1 MGQREVF
8 KAGQHTSA
16 SELSAILRL
25 LRESRLYNGTVLDC
39 YASMSSLASHTCCRP
54 DCLCNRVLI
63 VDDEPGILFAYRKL
77 LEQKGLVVDSCDCLC
92 EALDYLE
99 KHHYLAVVA
108 DMRLQGTDTVDGLD
122 LVREVRRR
130 QPAAGIIVASGTS
143 DQKTRQSASELGV
156 DHYLEK
162 PIHPSRILDL
172 LIQLRNT
179 VHGEELLPAPETG

>member
-1 MGQREVF
+1 MSP
-8 KAGQHTSA
+8 SA
-16 SELSAILRL
+16 SHS
-25 LRESRLYNGTVLDC
+25 
-39 YASMSSLASHTCCRP
+39 CCQHG
-54 DCLCNRVLI
+54 CKCNRVLI

-108 DMRLQGTDTVDGLD
+108 DMRLQGTDTAEGLD

-162 PIHPSRILDL
+162 PIHPTLILDL
-172 LIQLRNT
+172 LIQLRDSLS
-179 VHGEELLPAPETG
+179 GPLPAVSS

>member
-1 MGQREVF
+1 MSLSSSHSCS
-8 KAGQHTSA
+8 QH
-16 SELSAILRL
+16 
-25 LRESRLYNGTVLDC
+25 GC
-39 YASMSSLASHTCCRP
+39 Q
-54 DCLCNRVLI
+54 CNRVLI

-162 PIHPSRILDL
+162 PIHPTLILDL
-172 LIQLRNT
+172 LIQLRESLDSPVPT
-179 VHGEELLPAPETG
+179 VNS

>member
-1 MGQREVF
+1 MLQVY
-8 KAGQHTSA
+8 
-16 SELSAILRL
+16 RL
-25 LRESRLYNGTVLDC
+25 HNGTVLDC
-39 YASMSSLASHTCCRP
+39 DAGMSSPASHTCCRP
-54 DCLCNRVLI
+54 DCLCDRVLI

-108 DMRLQGTDTVDGLD
+108 DMRLQGTDTMDGLD

-172 LIQLRNT
+172 LMQLRNT
-179 VHGEELLPAPETG
+179 VHGEELLPVPETG